1 MFDNRFKKVFSRA
14 DESILEDILGRNA
27 LKLIELLEQ
36 GRISISR
43 YREIALEIKIDN
55 GPVRLYLIDS
65 NGRLI
70 KEIIN
75 KNLTSGIHRIR
86 YNAGKL
92 KNGLYFIKLQN
103 NKSKFSR
110 SIIKYN

>member
-1 MFDNRFKKVFSRA
+1 MKIFNTFQFYWEPLQADNIKSFPNPFKDWVT
-14 DESILEDILGRNA
+14 
-27 LKLIELLEQ
+27 
-36 GRISISR
+36 
-43 YREIALEIKIDN
+43 LEIKIDT

>member
-1 MFDNRFKKVFSRA
+1 MLVFKIPDFPKRDINC
-14 DESILEDILGRNA
+14 DETYPS
-27 LKLIELLEQ
+27 LIDK
-36 GRISISR
+36 
-43 YREIALEIKIDN
+43 LEIKIDN

-86 YNAGKL
+86 YNASKL

-103 NKSKFSR
+103 NKSQFSR